1 MSKKTSKDIHPRS
14 TTGRLNRLWQT
25 KHGELC
31 QALHDV
37 RTSRDIVEGDW
48 APPYLS
54 KLAQEKLDELYPVI
68 GRLVVEAGPAAFREC
83 WKKSESMMEMLKG
96 KSTQARVYDAVE
108 TAWLAMS
115 PMFLE
120 LKKDGTAVMHPK
132 VPDFHKSGLKQRV
145 RTDLERDPQMKRILQ
160 EPQGEEVFDK
170 SFRRALK
177 DLRLDN
183 LPKAKSGPAPVAKK
197 KSRR

>member
-1 MSKKTSKDIHPRS
+1 MRKKATEDVHPLS
-14 TTGRLNRLWQT
+14 TTGRLNRFWQT

-37 RTSRDIVEGDW
+37 RTSRAIVDGDW
-48 APPYLS
+48 APPHLRES
-54 KLAQEKLDELYPVI
+54 AKEQMAKLYPII
-68 GRLVVEAGPAAFREC
+68 GRLAFEAGPAAFREC
-83 WKKSESMMEMLKG
+83 WKKSESMMDMISG
-96 KSTQARVYDAVE
+96 KSFQARVYDAVE
-108 TAWLAMS
+108 TAWVAMS

-120 LKKDGTAVMHPK
+120 IKKDGTAVMHPK

-145 RTDLERDPQMKRILQ
+145 RVALERDPQIKRLLQ

-170 SFRRALK
+170 AFRRALR

-183 LPKAKSGPAPVAKK
+183 LPKARSGPAPVTKK
-197 KSRR
+197 KPRR